1 MLYLLM
7 QRNYA
12 FFAQQG
18 FVRMQLQ
25 VDVLVYHHPLHL
37 RSLLQSLIAV
47 SKIVSTMLDQ
57 SDSNLK
63 RSLTLA
69 SAYTSVDEEMAVCW
83 YYIFYSAI

>member
-7 QRNYA
+7 RRNYV

-25 VDVLVYHHPLHL
+25 VKLLTCYHLCYQHC
-37 RSLLQSLIAV
+37 SMQSLIAV
-47 SKIVSTMLDQ
+47 SKIVSTMLDR

-63 RSLTLA
+63 RSLGLV
-69 SAYTSVDEEMAVCW
+69 SAYTSVDEEMAVC
-83 YYIFYSAI
+83 YYI